1 MSEPILR
8 ALVVDDEA
16 VARRVV
22 IHALMREGF
31 LCDPAVDGLD
41 AMEKLRRGH
50 YDLVVTDLLM
60 PNQHGHA
67 LSLQLLQQRQGGL
80 PVIVVHTTVDN
91 PRLTKDLIMRG
102 VDDVVYK
109 PAQYEVFA
117 AKMRAL
123 VKRQAQRKRETPV
136 EGQESESLT
145 AQDT

>member
-1 MSEPILR
+1 
-8 ALVVDDEA
+8 
-16 VARRVV
+16 
-22 IHALMREGF
+22 
-31 LCDPAVDGLD
+31 
-41 AMEKLRRGH
+41 
-50 YDLVVTDLLM
+50 M